1 MKKVTKILVFVMIL
15 LMVFPLVVSANVP
28 YESYTYDIDGFSVP
42 SPHAYVPDILVDSAY
57 IGELVGGLE
66 IPLNQPS
73 DIETDAEGN
82 IYITDRGNNRIVI
95 TDSEYRLKLIIDNF
109 VNASGV
115 DDGFN
120 KPSSTFV
127 VDEGDNKGLY
137 VCDTSN
143 SRILVF
149 DQETGDIIR
158 EINKPKSTL
167 LVDDNYSP
175 VSCVV
180 DKYGRLYVAAN
191 DRTEGI
197 MVMTSE
203 GKLINFIGAPKVTV
217 TAAEALRNMLS
228 TQANKLNTNVATTF
242 VNLDLDQM
250 SQEFVYG
257 TCIFNKEEEE
267 NQIAAITSKDGTYS
281 PTRLLNA
288 KGKDIMKRNGFF
300 LPAGEVDIITEEL
313 ASSTSIPAGPSQVKD
328 ISSGPN
334 GTWSIIDSNR
344 CKVYTYDGDGN
355 LLHIFGDIG
364 DQLGNLQ
371 AGGSQAITYQG
382 TKILVLDVKT
392 NSFTVYRRTEYGNLL
407 DEAISLQN
415 DSEFDKAIEKWKDVL
430 ARNNN
435 FDTAYVA
442 IGKALLR
449 EGEASEA
456 IMYFKTA
463 YDVENYATAFKE
475 VRKEVMEVWFVPM
488 IIGIAALFMLLGKL
502 FGWVGKVNKTATYKT
517 GRRSFKEEIC
527 YGMHIIFHPFDGYWD
542 LKHEQRGSVRASL
555 IYIIVTVLAFHYQSI
570 GSGYY
575 QNPQGGY
582 NSIFMTATSIIVPL
596 LLWVIGNWCF
606 TTLFEGEGNMKH
618 IFIATSYSLFPV
630 PIFVLVSTIL
640 TNVLVGDEA
649 QIATMLVTLAFV
661 WMAFLLIFG
670 MQTIHNFSTGKN
682 IVMVLCTIVG
692 MIFIVFIALLFTTLA
707 SKMIGFIGTI
717 IDEITFR

>member
-1 MKKVTKILVFVMIL
+1 MKKITKILVFVMLL
-15 LMVFPLVVSANVP
+15 LMVFPMAISAIVP

-57 IGELVGGLE
+57 IGELSGGLD
-66 IPLNQPS
+66 IPMSSP
-73 DIETDAEGN
+73 TDVEADADGN
-82 IYITDRGNNRIVI
+82 VYITDNGNHRIIVLNN
-95 TDSEYRLKLIIDNF
+95 EYRLKYIIKDF
-109 VNASGV
+109 VNESGV

-127 VDEGDNKGLY
+127 VDSGDYRGLY
-137 VCDTSN
+137 VCDTGN

-149 DQETGDIIR
+149 DQDTGNLIR

-167 LVDDNYSP
+167 LVDNNYSP

-197 MVMTSE
+197 MVMTIE

-217 TAAEALRNMLS
+217 TAAEALRALLS
-228 TQANKLNTNVATTF
+228 PAAKELQTNLATTF
-242 VNLDLDQM
+242 VNLDLDQT

-257 TCIFNKEEEE
+257 TCIFNDEEEE

-300 LPAGEVDIITEEL
+300 LPAGEVDIVTEEL
-313 ASSTSIPAGPSQVKD
+313 ASSTNIPAGPSQIKD

-334 GTWSIIDSNR
+334 GTWSVIDFNR
-344 CKVYTYDGDGN
+344 CKVYTYDNDGN

-364 DQLGNLQ
+364 DQLGNLTF
-371 AGGSQAITYQG
+371 GSAQSLTYQG
-382 TKILVLDVKT
+382 TKILVLDIKK
-392 NSFTVYRRTEYGNLL
+392 NSFTVYRRTEYGDLL

-415 DSEFDKAIEKWKDVL
+415 SSEYDLAIDKWEEVL

-442 IGKALLR
+442 IGKALHR
-449 EGEASEA
+449 DGQYSEA
-456 IMYFKTA
+456 IKYFKTA
-463 YDVENYATAFKE
+463 YDTENYATSFKE
-475 VRKEVMEVWFVPM
+475 VRKAVMEVWFVPM
-488 IIGIAALFMLLGKL
+488 VVGIVALFIILGKI
-502 FGWVGKVNKTATYKT
+502 FGWVGKVNRNATFKS
-517 GRRSFKEEIC
+517 GRRTLKEELC

-555 IYIIVTVLAFHYQSI
+555 IYIVMTVLAFYYQSI
-570 GSGYY
+570 GTGYY
-575 QNPQGGY
+575 MNPQGGS

-606 TTLFEGEGNMKH
+606 TTLFDGEGNMKH
-618 IFIATSYSLFPV
+618 IFMATSYALFPV
-630 PIFVLVSTIL
+630 PLFVIVSTIL
-640 TNVLVGDEA
+640 TNVLVGDES

>member
-1 MKKVTKILVFVMIL
+1 MKKITKILVFVMML
-15 LMVFPLVVSANVP
+15 LMVFPMAISAIVP

-57 IGELVGGLE
+57 IGELSGGLDV
-66 IPLNQPS
+66 PMSSP
-73 DIETDAEGN
+73 TDVEADADGN
-82 IYITDRGNNRIVI
+82 VYITDNGNNRIIVLN
-95 TDSEYRLKLIIDNF
+95 SEYRLKYIIKEF
-109 VNASGV
+109 VNDSGV

-127 VDEGDNKGLY
+127 VDSGDYKGLY
-137 VCDTSN
+137 VCDTGN

-149 DQETGDIIR
+149 DQETGELIR

-167 LVDDNYSP
+167 LVDNNYSP

-197 MVMTSE
+197 MVMTIE

-217 TAAEALRNMLS
+217 TAAEALLALLS
-228 TQANKLNTNVATTF
+228 PKAAELQANLATTF
-242 VNLDLDQM
+242 VNLDLDQS

-257 TCIFNKEEEE
+257 TCIFNAEEEE

-313 ASSTSIPAGPSQVKD
+313 ASSTKIPAGPSKVRD

-334 GTWSIIDSNR
+334 GTWSVIDFNR
-344 CKVYTYDGDGN
+344 CKVYTYDNDGN

-364 DQLGNLQ
+364 DQLGNLTFGSAQ
-371 AGGSQAITYQG
+371 ALTYQG
-382 TKILVLDVKT
+382 TKILVLDIKS
-392 NSFTVYRRTEYGNLL
+392 NSFTVYRRTEYGDLL

-415 DSEFDKAIEKWKDVL
+415 SSEYDLAIDKWEEVL

-442 IGKALLR
+442 IGKALHR
-449 EGEASEA
+449 DGQYSEA
-456 IMYFKTA
+456 IKYFQTA
-463 YDVENYATAFKE
+463 YDTENYATSFKE
-475 VRKEVMEVWFVPM
+475 VRKEAMEIWFVPM
-488 IIGIAALFMLLGKL
+488 IVGIIALFIILGKV
-502 FGWVGKVNKTATYKT
+502 FGWVGKVNQRATFKT
-517 GRRSFKEEIC
+517 GRRTFKEELC

-555 IYIIVTVLAFHYQSI
+555 IYIVLTVIAFYYQSI
-570 GSGYY
+570 GTGYY
-575 QNPQGGY
+575 LNPQGGS

-606 TTLFEGEGNMKH
+606 TTLFDGEGNMKH
-618 IFIATSYSLFPV
+618 IFMATSYALFPV
-630 PIFVLVSTIL
+630 PLFVIVSTIL
-640 TNVLVGDEA
+640 TNVLVGDES

-670 MQTIHNFSTGKN
+670 MQTIHNFSMGKN
-682 IVMVLCTIVG
+682 IVMIICTLVG

-707 SKMIGFIGTI
+707 SKMIGFVETI
-717 IDEITFR
+717 VDEISFR